1 MARNI
6 NAMAFDTS
14 RSCASTHESFN
25 QLTDVEEPDLDL
37 VASKVKRSRIEVI
50 YLLSVFF
57 FMNAIYKTR
66 YTIFYPVKSCY
77 FLRCS

>member
-57 FMNAIYKTR
+57 F
-66 YTIFYPVKSCY
+66 S
-77 FLRCS
+77 